1 MTTGPISVN
10 LPRVSPNTTPG
21 ATPASTP
28 LTPDPNVTRDG
39 NTAARA
45 ITATERS
52 DNPINDRARQRG
64 DTQTS
69 TGDELSQSEQ
79 QALAKL
85 QARDRAV
92 RAHEQAHLAAAGA
105 LARSGANF
113 TFQQGPDGK
122 RYAIGGEVS
131 IDTTEVSGDPE
142 ATIRKAQ
149 RVRAAALA
157 PVSPSATD
165 RAVAAEA
172 SRSEATARAEQAA
185 AARQQ
190 QQTTT
195 ETQRASQAFND
206 TENATRA
213 TPPPSIDTFA

>member
-1 MTTGPISVN
+1 
-10 LPRVSPNTTPG
+10 VSPNTTPG

-52 DNPINDRARQRG
+52 DNPINDRTRQRG

-69 TGDELSQSEQ
+69 TGEQLSQSDQ

-92 RAHEQAHLAAAGA
+92 RAHEQAHLAAAGS

-113 TFQQGPDGK
+113 TFQQGPDGR

-131 IDTTEVSGDPE
+131 IDTSEVSGDPD
-142 ATIRKAQ
+142 ATIRQAQ

-157 PVSPSATD
+157 PVNPSATD

-172 SRSEATARAEQAA
+172 SRTEASARAEQAA
-185 AARQQ
+185 EARQQ

-195 ETQRASQAFND
+195 DTNRASQAFNE
-206 TENATRA
+206 TEKASDEQ
-213 TPPPSIDTFA
+213 PPSIDTFA

>member
-10 LPRVSPNTTPG
+10 LPRVNPNTTPG

-45 ITATERS
+45 VTATERS
-52 DNPINDRARQRG
+52 DNPANDRTRQRG
-64 DTQTS
+64 DTQANS
-69 TGDELSQSEQ
+69 GEELSQSDR

-92 RAHEQAHLAAAGA
+92 RAHEQAHLAAAGS

-113 TFQQGPDGK
+113 TFQEGPDGK

-131 IDTTEVSGDPE
+131 IDTSEVSGDPD

-157 PVSPSATD
+157 PASPSATD

-172 SRSEATARAEQAA
+172 SRTEAAARTEQAA
-185 AARQQ
+185 ETRQQ
-190 QQTTT
+190 LQTTT
-195 ETQRASQAFND
+195 DTNRASQAFNE
-206 TENATRA
+206 TEQASNE
-213 TPPPSIDTFA
+213 TPPNIDTFA